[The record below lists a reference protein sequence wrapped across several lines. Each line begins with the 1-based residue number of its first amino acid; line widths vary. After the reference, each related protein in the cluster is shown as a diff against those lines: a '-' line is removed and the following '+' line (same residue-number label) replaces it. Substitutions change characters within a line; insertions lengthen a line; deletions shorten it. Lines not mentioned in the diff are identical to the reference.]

1 MEIFEL
7 AAQLGK
13 VLKEDERLVRMA
25 KAKEAYEN
33 DMSLRTLMREYQ
45 VQQLALEKT
54 AGQKDVEA
62 RFLEMIQDRI
72 NDLYNQIIEHPVY
85 VELEA
90 AQNDVNTL
98 MNAVNNTIMFEITGE
113 MPSSCTHDCST
124 CGGSCGH

>member
-7 AAQLGK
+7 AAQLGQE
-13 VLKEDERLVRMA
+13 LKKDERMVRMA
-25 KAKEAYEN
+25 KAKEAYET
-33 DMSLRTLMREYQ
+33 DGELRTLMREYQ
-45 VQQLALEKT
+45 VQQIALEKT

-72 NDLYNQIIEHPVY
+72 NQLYDQIVAHPVY

-90 AQNDVNTL
+90 AQEEVNAL
-98 MNAVNNTIMFEITGE
+98 MNAVNNTITFEITGE

-124 CGGSCGH
+124 CGGGCSH

>member
-85 VELEA
+85 AELEA
-90 AQNDVNTL
+90 AQNDVNAL

-124 CGGSCGH
+124 CGGGCSH

>member
-13 VLKEDERLVRMA
+13 TLKQDERLVRMA

-33 DMSLRTLMREYQ
+33 DSELRTLMREYQ
-45 VQQLALEKT
+45 VQQIALEKT

-72 NDLYNQIIEHPVY
+72 NQLYDQIVAHPVY

-90 AQNDVNTL
+90 AQEEVNAL
-98 MNAVNNTIMFEITGE
+98 MNAVNNTITFEITGE

-124 CGGSCGH
+124 CGGGCSH

>member
-7 AAQLGK
+7 ATKLGQE
-13 VLKEDERLVRMA
+13 LKKDERLVRMA

-33 DMSLRTLMREYQ
+33 DGELRTLMREYQ
-45 VQQLALEKT
+45 VQQIALEKT

-72 NDLYNQIIEHPVY
+72 NQIYDQIVAHPVY
-85 VELEA
+85 VELES
-90 AQNDVNTL
+90 AQNEVNAL
-98 MNAVNNTIMFEITGE
+98 MNAVNNTITFEITGE

-124 CGGSCGH
+124 CGGGCSH

>member
-13 VLKEDERLVRMA
+13 ELKKDERLVRMA
-25 KAKEAYEN
+25 NAKEAYET
-33 DMSLRTLMREYQ
+33 DGELRTLMREYQ
-45 VQQLALEKT
+45 VQQIALEKT

-72 NDLYNQIIEHPVY
+72 NQLYEQIIAHPVY

-90 AQNDVNTL
+90 AQEEVNAL
-98 MNAVNNTIMFEITGE
+98 MNAVNNTITFEITGE

-124 CGGSCGH
+124 CGGGCSH

>member
-13 VLKEDERLVRMA
+13 ELKKDERLVRMA
-25 KAKEAYEN
+25 NAKEAYEN
-33 DMSLRTLMREYQ
+33 DMDLRTLMREYQ
-45 VQQLALEKT
+45 VQQIALEKT

-62 RFLEMIQDRI
+62 RFLEMIQNRI
-72 NDLYNQIIEHPVY
+72 NELYDQIVAHPVY

-90 AQNDVNTL
+90 AQEEVNAL

-113 MPSSCTHDCST
+113 VPSSCTHDCST

>member
-7 AAQLGK
+7 ATQLGK

-85 VELEA
+85 AELEA
-90 AQNDVNTL
+90 AQNDVNAL

-124 CGGSCGH
+124 CGGGCSH

>member
-13 VLKEDERLVRMA
+13 ELKKDERLVRMA
-25 KAKEAYEN
+25 NAKEAYEN
-33 DMSLRTLMREYQ
+33 DMDLRTLMREYQ
-45 VQQLALEKT
+45 VQQIALEKT

-72 NDLYNQIIEHPVY
+72 NDLYNQIIAHPVY

-90 AQNDVNTL
+90 AQNEVNAL
-98 MNAVNNTIMFEITGE
+98 MNAVNNTITFEITGE

-124 CGGSCGH
+124 CGGSCSH

>member
-7 AAQLGK
+7 ATKLGQE
-13 VLKEDERLVRMA
+13 LKKDERLVRMA

-33 DMSLRTLMREYQ
+33 DSELRTLMREYQ
-45 VQQLALEKT
+45 VQQIALEKT

-72 NDLYNQIIEHPVY
+72 NQIYDQIVAHPVY

-90 AQNDVNTL
+90 AQNEVNAL
-98 MNAVNNTIMFEITGE
+98 MNAVNNAITFEITGE

-124 CGGSCGH
+124 CGGGCSH

>member
-7 AAQLGK
+7 ATQLGK

-62 RFLEMIQDRI
+62 RFMEMIQDRI

-90 AQNDVNTL
+90 AQNDVNAL
-98 MNAVNNTIMFEITGE
+98 MNAVNNTIMYEITGE

-124 CGGSCGH
+124 CGGACGH

>member
-7 AAQLGK
+7 ATQLGK
-13 VLKEDERLVRMA
+13 VLKQDERLIRMENA
-25 KAKEAYEN
+25 KQAYEN
-33 DMSLRTLMREYQ
+33 DMELRTLMREYQ

-62 RFLEMIQDRI
+62 RFLELIQNRI
-72 NDLYNQIIEHPVY
+72 NELYEQIVKHPVY

-90 AQNDVNTL
+90 AQNEVNAL
-98 MNAVNNTIMFEITGE
+98 MNAVNNTIMYEITGE

-124 CGGSCGH
+124 CGGGCSH

>member
-13 VLKEDERLVRMA
+13 ELKKDERMVRMA
-25 KAKEAYEN
+25 KAKEAYET
-33 DMSLRTLMREYQ
+33 DGELRTLMREYQ
-45 VQQLALEKT
+45 VQQIALEKT

-72 NDLYNQIIEHPVY
+72 NQLYDQIVAHPVY

-90 AQNDVNTL
+90 AQEEVNAL
-98 MNAVNNTIMFEITGE
+98 MNAVNNTITFEITGE

-124 CGGSCGH
+124 CGGGCSH

>member
-1 MEIFEL
+1 MELFEL

-13 VLKEDERLVRMA
+13 TLKQDARLVRMA
-25 KAKEAYEN
+25 NAKQAYEN
-33 DMSLRTLMREYQ
+33 DSELRTLMREYQ
-45 VQQLALEKT
+45 VQQIALEKT

-72 NDLYNQIIEHPVY
+72 NQLYEQIIAHPVY

-90 AQNDVNTL
+90 AQEEVNAL
-98 MNAVNNTIMFEITGE
+98 MNAVNNTITFEITGE

-124 CGGSCGH
+124 CGGGCSH

>member
-13 VLKEDERLVRMA
+13 ALKQDERLVRMA
-25 KAKEAYEN
+25 NAKEAYET
-33 DMSLRTLMREYQ
+33 DGELRTLMREYQ
-45 VQQLALEKT
+45 VQQIALEKT

-72 NDLYNQIIEHPVY
+72 NQLYEQIIAHPVY

-90 AQNDVNTL
+90 AQEEVNAL
-98 MNAVNNTIMFEITGE
+98 MNAVNNTITFEITGE

-124 CGGSCGH
+124 CGGGCSH

>member
-13 VLKEDERLVRMA
+13 ELKKDERMVRMA
-25 KAKEAYEN
+25 KAKEAYET
-33 DMSLRTLMREYQ
+33 DGELRTLMREYQ
-45 VQQLALEKT
+45 VQQIALEKT

-72 NDLYNQIIEHPVY
+72 NQLYDQIVAHPVY

-90 AQNDVNTL
+90 AQNEVNAL
-98 MNAVNNTIMFEITGE
+98 MNAVNNTITFEITGE

-124 CGGSCGH
+124 CGGGCSH

>member
-7 AAQLGK
+7 ATKLGQA
-13 VLKEDERLVRMA
+13 LKKDERLVRRA

-33 DMSLRTLMREYQ
+33 DGELRTLMREYQ
-45 VQQLALEKT
+45 VQQIALEKT

-72 NDLYNQIIEHPVY
+72 NQIYDQIVAHPVY

-90 AQNDVNTL
+90 AQNEVNAL
-98 MNAVNNTIMFEITGE
+98 MNAVNNTITFEITGE

-124 CGGSCGH
+124 CGGGCSH

>member
-7 AAQLGK
+7 ATKLGQE
-13 VLKEDERLVRMA
+13 LKKDERLVRMA

-33 DMSLRTLMREYQ
+33 DGELRTLMREYQ
-45 VQQLALEKT
+45 VQQIALEKT
-54 AGQKDVEA
+54 AGQKNVEA

-72 NDLYNQIIEHPVY
+72 NQIYDQIVAHPVY

-90 AQNDVNTL
+90 AQNEVNAL
-98 MNAVNNTIMFEITGE
+98 MNAVNNTITFEITGE

-124 CGGSCGH
+124 CGGGCSH

>member
-7 AAQLGK
+7 ATQLGK

-90 AQNDVNTL
+90 AQNDVNAL
-98 MNAVNNTIMFEITGE
+98 MNAVNNTIMYEITGE

-124 CGGSCGH
+124 CGGGCSH

>member
-13 VLKEDERLVRMA
+13 ELKKDERLVRMA

-33 DMSLRTLMREYQ
+33 DMDLRTLMREYQ
-45 VQQLALEKT
+45 VQQIALEKT

-72 NDLYNQIIEHPVY
+72 NDLYNQIIAHPVY

-90 AQNDVNTL
+90 AQNEVNAL
-98 MNAVNNTIMFEITGE
+98 MNAVNNTITFEITGE

-124 CGGSCGH
+124 CGGGCSH

>member
-1 MEIFEL
+1 MDIFEL

-13 VLKEDERLVRMA
+13 ELKKDARLVRMA
-25 KAKEAYEN
+25 KAKEAYES
-33 DMSLRTLMREYQ
+33 DSELRTLMREYQ
-45 VQQLALEKT
+45 VQQIALEKT

-72 NDLYNQIIEHPVY
+72 NQLYDQIISHPVY

-90 AQNDVNTL
+90 AQNEVNAL
-98 MNAVNNTIMFEITGE
+98 MNAVNNTITFEITGE

-124 CGGSCGH
+124 CGGGCSH

>member
-7 AAQLGK
+7 ATKLGQE
-13 VLKEDERLVRMA
+13 LKKDERLVRMA

-33 DMSLRTLMREYQ
+33 DGELRTLMREYQ
-45 VQQLALEKT
+45 VQQIALEKT

-72 NDLYNQIIEHPVY
+72 NQIYDQIVAHPVY

-90 AQNDVNTL
+90 AQNEVNAL
-98 MNAVNNTIMFEITGE
+98 MNAINNTITFEITGE

-124 CGGSCGH
+124 CGGGCSH

>member
-13 VLKEDERLVRMA
+13 ELKKDARLVRMA
-25 KAKEAYEN
+25 KAKEAYES
-33 DMSLRTLMREYQ
+33 DSELRTLMREYQ
-45 VQQLALEKT
+45 VQQIALEKT

-72 NDLYNQIIEHPVY
+72 NQLYDQIVAHPVY

-90 AQNDVNTL
+90 AQEEVNAL
-98 MNAVNNTIMFEITGE
+98 MNAVNNTITFEITGE

-124 CGGSCGH
+124 CGGGCSH

>member
-13 VLKEDERLVRMA
+13 ELKKDARLVRMA
-25 KAKEAYEN
+25 KAKEAYES
-33 DMSLRTLMREYQ
+33 DSELRTLMREYQ
-45 VQQLALEKT
+45 VQQIALEKT

-72 NDLYNQIIEHPVY
+72 NQLYDQIIAHPVY

-90 AQNDVNTL
+90 AQNEVNAL
-98 MNAVNNTIMFEITGE
+98 MNAVNNAITFEITGE

-124 CGGSCGH
+124 CGGGCSH

>member
-7 AAQLGK
+7 ATKLGQE
-13 VLKEDERLVRMA
+13 LKKDERLVRMA

-33 DMSLRTLMREYQ
+33 DGELRTLMREYQ
-45 VQQLALEKT
+45 VQQTALEKT

-72 NDLYNQIIEHPVY
+72 NQIYDQIVAHPVY

-90 AQNDVNTL
+90 AQNEVNAL
-98 MNAVNNTIMFEITGE
+98 MNAVNNTITFEITGE

-124 CGGSCGH
+124 CGGGCSH

>member
-13 VLKEDERLVRMA
+13 ELKKDERLVRMA
-25 KAKEAYEN
+25 NAKQAYEN
-33 DMSLRTLMREYQ
+33 DSELRTLMREYQ
-45 VQQLALEKT
+45 VQQIALEKT

-72 NDLYNQIIEHPVY
+72 NQLYDQIVAHPVY

-90 AQNDVNTL
+90 AQNEVNAL
-98 MNAVNNTIMFEITGE
+98 MNAVNNTITFEITGE

-124 CGGSCGH
+124 CGGGCSH

>member
-13 VLKEDERLVRMA
+13 TLKQDARLVRMV

-33 DMSLRTLMREYQ
+33 DSELRTLMREYQ
-45 VQQLALEKT
+45 VQQIALEKT

-72 NDLYNQIIEHPVY
+72 NQLYEQIIAHPVY

-90 AQNDVNTL
+90 AQEEVNAL
-98 MNAVNNTIMFEITGE
+98 MNAVNNTITFEITGE

-124 CGGSCGH
+124 CGGGCSH